1 VEGEVSAENVDAV
14 RASWEG
20 WNREGMDALSC
31 HWHPD
36 ITWRA
41 IEGAPDDVGV
51 MEGRDAVRAYVAD
64 WDETFDDLRVEPLE
78 VMDAGDETVIAVQRA
93 SGVAKGSGVPT
104 ELVYGV
110 VYTVRDGLIVSG
122 REYAT
127 REQALAA
134 AGVTA

>member
-1 VEGEVSAENVDAV
+1 MSAENVEVV

-20 WNREGMDALSC
+20 WNHAGMDALSR
-31 HWHPD
+31 HWHPE

-64 WDETFDDLRVEPLE
+64 WDETFDDLRVESLD

-93 SGVAKGSGVPT
+93 SGVARGSGVPT
-104 ELVYGV
+104 ELVFGV
-110 VYTVRDGLIVSG
+110 VYTVRDGLILSG

-127 REQALAA
+127 REQALEA
-134 AGVTA
+134 AGLPATT

>member
-1 VEGEVSAENVDAV
+1 MSAENVEVV

-20 WNREGMDALSC
+20 WNGEGMDALSR
-31 HWHPD
+31 HWHPE

-41 IEGAPDDVGV
+41 IEGAPDDVGP

-64 WDETFDDLRVEPLE
+64 WHEMFDNLRVEPVE
-78 VMDAGDETVIAVQRA
+78 VMDASDETVVAMQRA

-110 VYTVRDGLIVSG
+110 VYTVRNGLIVRG

-127 REQALAA
+127 REAALEA
-134 AGVTA
+134 AGLPATA